1 MLCLQGLRLKA
12 AGQLVGS
19 FPGGTVVRFG
29 PVAAEDRLGPLGKR
43 GGIGAGIM
51 RIMKG
56 VPGFARDDG
65 CEVLYALLRGI
76 PLLLCLVEA
85 VLEGPDGFFHAGWRR
100 ATFADR
106 SGI

>member
-1 MLCLQGLRLKA
+1 MLCLWGLRLKA

-51 RIMKG
+51 KG
-56 VPGFARDDG
+56 VSGFARDDG
-65 CEVLYALLRGI
+65 CEVLHPSLQSIA
-76 PLLLCLVEA
+76 LLLCTVEA
-85 VLEGPDGFFHAGWRR
+85 VLKGPDGFFHTGWRR
-100 ATFADR
+100 PTFAAWP
-106 SGI
+106 GI

>member
-43 GGIGAGIM
+43 GGIGAGI
-51 RIMKG
+51 
-56 VPGFARDDG
+56 
-65 CEVLYALLRGI
+65 
-76 PLLLCLVEA
+76 
-85 VLEGPDGFFHAGWRR
+85 LEGPDGFFHAGWRR
-100 ATFADR
+100 PTFADGPEFEPLPVPGESDAESWDGKCQEEKKGR
-106 SGI
+106 RQTWAKSG